1 MDVGLSTV
9 TRMARE
15 DTQWF
20 VIGVIALSFV
30 LFLALPISALI
41 YIDHMRVRAEV
52 QQEIRNLKK
61 LKQQLRKYQDERVN
75 STLDD
80 APSQSTD

>member
-20 VIGVIALSFV
+20 VIGVVVLSAV
-30 LFLALPISALI
+30 LFLALPVGVLI
-41 YIDHMRVRAEV
+41 AIDNEKRLGKAEAR
-52 QQEIRNLKK
+52 IDYKIKK
-61 LKQQLRKYQDERVN
+61 LEKLEKE
-75 STLDD
+75 L
-80 APSQSTD
+80 QSKTSVEKTE

>member
-20 VIGVIALSFV
+20 VVGVVVLSIV
-30 LFLALPISALI
+30 LFLALPVGVLVAVDNEKRLG
-41 YIDHMRVRAEV
+41 RAEARIDRKI
-52 QQEIRNLKK
+52 QKLEELEKK
-61 LKQQLRKYQDERVN
+61 L
-75 STLDD
+75 
-80 APSQSTD
+80 QSKTSVEKAE

>member
-20 VIGVIALSFV
+20 VVGVIVLSIV
-30 LFLALPISALI
+30 LFLVLPVGVLVAIDNEKRLGKAEARIERKIQHLEKLEKELQRKTSAEK
-41 YIDHMRVRAEV
+41 AE
-52 QQEIRNLKK
+52 
-61 LKQQLRKYQDERVN
+61 
-75 STLDD
+75 
-80 APSQSTD
+80 

>member
-20 VIGVIALSFV
+20 VVGVVALSIV
-30 LFLALPISALI
+30 LFLALPVGVLVA
-41 YIDHMRVRAEV
+41 IDNEKRLGRAEARID
-52 QQEIRNLKK
+52 QKIKK
-61 LKQQLRKYQDERVN
+61 LERLEKELQGKT
-75 STLDD
+75 S
-80 APSQSTD
+80 AEKAE

>member
-20 VIGVIALSFV
+20 VVGVIVLSVV
-30 LFLALPISALI
+30 LFLALPVGVLVAVDNEKRLG
-41 YIDHMRVRAEV
+41 RAEARIDRKI
-52 QQEIRNLKK
+52 QKLEELEKK
-61 LKQQLRKYQDERVN
+61 L
-75 STLDD
+75 
-80 APSQSTD
+80 QSKTSVEKAE

>member
-20 VIGVIALSFV
+20 VVGVVALSVV
-30 LFLALPISALI
+30 LFLALPVGVLVAVDNEKRLG
-41 YIDHMRVRAEV
+41 RAEARIDRKI
-52 QQEIRNLKK
+52 QKLEELEKK
-61 LKQQLRKYQDERVN
+61 L
-75 STLDD
+75 
-80 APSQSTD
+80 QSKTSVEKAE